1 MVVDDGFERLIDM
14 QKEWFVIHTLT
25 GQEMKVRESIMKR
38 LKQEEV
44 SEYVDEVVIPTEK
57 VSEVKKGVRSTTT
70 RKFFPGYVLVHMA
83 LYGDDKKLE
92 EKSWNFIRE
101 TPGIIGFIGGEKP
114 VSLRPEE
121 VEMILH
127 QAEEKKEKV
136 KPKVVFEPGE
146 TVKITDGPFLNFS
159 GVVEEVDP
167 ERGKL
172 KVSVAIFGRSAPVEL
187 EYWQVERS

>member
-1 MVVDDGFERLIDM
+1 MAVDDGFERLIAM

-44 SEYVDEVVIPTEK
+44 SDYVDEVIIPTEK

-83 LYGDDKKLE
+83 LYGEDKKLE

-121 VEMILH
+121 VDMILH